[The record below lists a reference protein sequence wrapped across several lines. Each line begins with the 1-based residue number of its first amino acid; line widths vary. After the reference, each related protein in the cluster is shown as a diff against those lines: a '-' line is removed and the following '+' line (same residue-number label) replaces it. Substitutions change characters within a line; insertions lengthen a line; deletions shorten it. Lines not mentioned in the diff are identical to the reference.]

1 MKININISKE
11 EDGIIKNIHGVGHR
25 ITTLLT
31 KRACKTGLKININIT
46 KEEDGIMNHIHGIG
60 HHITIIRWDII
71 RVLQLQQM
79 GEVTTKIHGMKGK
92 KTMIQ
97 QVIKDQK

>member
-1 MKININISKE
+1 MKINF
-11 EDGIIKNIHGVGHR
+11 
-25 ITTLLT
+25 
-31 KRACKTGLKININIT
+31 NIT
-46 KEEDGIMNHIHGIG
+46 KEEDGIIKHIRGIWHHTITLVTKRACKTDMNIDISITKEEDGIMKHIHGIG
-60 HHITIIRWDII
+60 RHITIIRWDII
-71 RVLQLQQM
+71 RVLKLQQM